1 MNLVD
6 AIRMASQQRFQS
18 QVEERLADPSPIPAL
33 PHGEELDSIQTV
45 RFEVR
50 LTTQQLHDLL
60 QWLARNLHPVM
71 TLREAARYLRLHTAE
86 LEALA
91 QSGVI
96 PAFKVDNKW
105 RFLKTALDEWM
116 LAQRAAEYEVQGGGD
131 PMSRKK
137 PRQARPSAKSAPV
150 LAIDI
155 GACSVKLCAGVPC
168 RGAACGWSG
177 SPKRPYPPTPCARAR
192 Y

>member
-6 AIRMASQQRFQS
+6 AIRMAAQQRFQS
-18 QVEERLADPSPIPAL
+18 QVEERSIDPAAALAPVPAD
-33 PHGEELDSIQTV
+33 EAESVQTV

-86 LEALA
+86 LQALA
-91 QSGVI
+91 ESGVI

-105 RFLKTALDEWM
+105 RFLKAALDEWM
-116 LAQRAAEYEVQGGGD
+116 LAQRAAEYE
-131 PMSRKK
+131 
-137 PRQARPSAKSAPV
+137 AKEEESHVA
-150 LAIDI
+150 
-155 GACSVKLCAGVPC
+155 
-168 RGAACGWSG
+168 
-177 SPKRPYPPTPCARAR
+177 
-192 Y
+192 

>member
-18 QVEERLADPSPIPAL
+18 AAEPRVAEP
-33 PHGEELDSIQTV
+33 PHESAHVMGEESDSVQTV

-50 LTTQQLHDLL
+50 LTNQQLHDLL

-86 LEALA
+86 LESLA

-96 PAFKVDNKW
+96 PAFKVDDKW
-105 RFLKTALDEWM
+105 RFLKAALDEWM
-116 LAQRAAEYEVQGGGD
+116 LAQRAAEYE
-131 PMSRKK
+131 
-137 PRQARPSAKSAPV
+137 AKEEEPHVA
-150 LAIDI
+150 
-155 GACSVKLCAGVPC
+155 
-168 RGAACGWSG
+168 
-177 SPKRPYPPTPCARAR
+177 
-192 Y
+192 

>member
-1 MNLVD
+1 MNLAD
-6 AIRMASQQRFQS
+6 AIRMASQQRS
-18 QVEERLADPSPIPAL
+18 QGAAEPRLAEPPYESA
-33 PHGEELDSIQTV
+33 HVMGEEGDSVQTV

-50 LTTQQLHDLL
+50 LTNQQLHDLL

-105 RFLKTALDEWM
+105 RFLKAALDEWM
-116 LAQRAAEYEVQGGGD
+116 LAQRATEYEVKEGE
-131 PMSRKK
+131 PHV
-137 PRQARPSAKSAPV
+137 A
-150 LAIDI
+150 
-155 GACSVKLCAGVPC
+155 
-168 RGAACGWSG
+168 
-177 SPKRPYPPTPCARAR
+177 
-192 Y
+192 

>member
-18 QVEERLADPSPIPAL
+18 QAETRVVEPPHETAPTAGEDADSV
-33 PHGEELDSIQTV
+33 QTV

-50 LTTQQLHDLL
+50 LTNQQLHDLL
-60 QWLARNLHPVM
+60 QWLARNLHSVM

-86 LEALA
+86 LESLA

-105 RFLKTALDEWM
+105 RFLKAALDEWM
-116 LAQRAAEYEVQGGGD
+116 LAQRAAEYE
-131 PMSRKK
+131 
-137 PRQARPSAKSAPV
+137 AKEEEPHVA
-150 LAIDI
+150 
-155 GACSVKLCAGVPC
+155 
-168 RGAACGWSG
+168 
-177 SPKRPYPPTPCARAR
+177 
-192 Y
+192 